1 MKKTITLFTIA
12 VLTVACKQNNTPA
25 PIKKETKVT
34 AAKKIADGKTLAG
47 DGPYKGLAIDN
58 SKDFYCGMDVHKYGI
73 SDTLHY
79 KGKIYGFCSKM
90 CKDEFVKTPEKYL
103 AKQ

>member
-1 MKKTITLFTIA
+1 MKKNTILLIVATLTA
-12 VLTVACKQNNTPA
+12 ACKQKDTQIRPDRPA
-25 PIKKETKVT
+25 ETEKVKE
-34 AAKKIADGKTLAG
+34 AIHRKTLAG
-47 DGPYKGLAIDN
+47 DGPYKGLPLDN
-58 SKDFYCGMDVHKYGI
+58 AKDFYCGKDVHKYGI

-90 CKDEFVKTPEKYL
+90 CKEEFVKAPDKYL